1 MSCKN
6 RTHFIALLLAIPLL
20 GLSPARGLAQI
31 IHLHDSDSE
40 QLARETLQNLNTL
53 ETPESSMFQNMLRN
67 LDAAHQRSLAV
78 LWERGQATLASRVD
92 KIVEWNWNTFT
103 QEVQASE
110 SEFIAAYEKAV
121 LARKESALGLDHL
134 AAGINAAE
142 AEIRAAKEELAH
154 HDAGEREVSRAIE
167 HYESAVGEIQK
178 IAADQDLAKKLKN
191 FQLDKMQGYLRKLQD
206 LAKKADTKAGL
217 RPLYLDLGLSLAILE
232 IDELKAEFEYRRWA
246 QSAVEDRVGRLMN
259 IVGNR
264 GADGAIGP
272 KPIQV
277 ARPSDDGAGNS
288 DRGVIEG
295 ILQTV
300 RPNGALHGE
309 NAFGAQGDELI
320 MATLE
325 RLARKAHQETISQ
338 STSGPGD
345 NFNRRYSNSVAL
357 RDLLDRLASYASIVG
372 YQKFLLEADENE
384 DNFQSRRESILL
396 TQIEDRK
403 LDILLAH
410 ALQGLLAY
418 QGGGVRPMEIL
429 NMAGGL
435 RP

>member
-1 MSCKN
+1 MSWKN
-6 RTHFIALLLAIPLL
+6 RAHSIALLLAIPLL
-20 GLSPARGLAQI
+20 GLSPARDLAQI
-31 IHLHDSDSE
+31 VHLHDSESE
-40 QLARETLQNLNTL
+40 QLARDTLQNLNTL
-53 ETPESSMFQNMLRN
+53 EMPESSMFQNMLRN

-92 KIVEWNWNTFT
+92 KMVECNWNTFT

-110 SEFIAAYEKAV
+110 GEFIAAYQKAV

-134 AAGINAAE
+134 GAGINAAE

-232 IDELKAEFEYRRWA
+232 VDELKAEFEYRRWA
-246 QSAVEDRVGRLMN
+246 LLAAEDRVGRLKH
-259 IVGNR
+259 IVGNL
-264 GADGAIGP
+264 GADRAIGP
-272 KPIQV
+272 KPTQG
-277 ARPSDDGAGNS
+277 ARPGDDGAG
-288 DRGVIEG
+288 DTERGAIEG
-295 ILQTV
+295 ILQNT
-300 RPNGALHGE
+300 RPNEALHGQ
-309 NAFGAQGDELI
+309 NAFGAQGAELI
-320 MATLE
+320 MSTVE
-325 RLARKAHQETISQ
+325 RLARKAHQETTSQ
-338 STSGPGD
+338 STSGADD
-345 NFNRRYSNSVAL
+345 NFTRRYSNSLAL
-357 RDLLDRLASYASIVG
+357 RDLLDKLASYASIVG
-372 YQKFLLEADENE
+372 YQKFLLDADENE
-384 DNFQSRRESILL
+384 DNFQSRRELILL

-429 NMAGGL
+429 NMASGL